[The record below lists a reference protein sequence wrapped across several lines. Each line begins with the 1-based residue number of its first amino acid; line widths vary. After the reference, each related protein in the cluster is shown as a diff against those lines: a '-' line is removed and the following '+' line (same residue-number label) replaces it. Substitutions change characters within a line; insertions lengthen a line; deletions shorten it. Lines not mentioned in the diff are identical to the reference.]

1 MAKKKKKQELQED
14 ERYENYFEVFMRN
27 YRNVPG
33 FKALMKIVLFFVLVS
48 IMMLITYLGKS
59 SERELKSTTTTTTTT
74 KVTDVNENSVV
85 NYKDAL
91 EILMKNN
98 HEVSMVIQNN
108 DTKYQINYSIQDNII
123 DGYLETVAGTH
134 HFKIQNDIVYEINLN
149 EEKENPN
156 LLNEFNINYFDTT
169 KLINSL
175 KNEIATKQLNNDKM
189 IYHYI
194 IDSINYYVI
203 LDNNQIN
210 NIQIKTDKYE
220 YDISYK

>member
-59 SERELKSTTTTTTTT
+59 SQRELKSTTTTTTT

-123 DGYLETVAGTH
+123 DGYLETIAGTH

>member
-59 SERELKSTTTTTTTT
+59 SQRELKSTTTTTTT

-123 DGYLETVAGTH
+123 DGYLETIAGTH
-134 HFKIQNDIVYEINLN
+134 HFKVQNDIVYEINLN

>member
-59 SERELKSTTTTTTTT
+59 SQRELKSTTTTTT
-74 KVTDVNENSVV
+74 KVADVNENSVV

-123 DGYLETVAGTH
+123 DGYLETIAGTH

>member
-59 SERELKSTTTTTTTT
+59 SQRELKSTTTTTTT
-74 KVTDVNENSVV
+74 KVADVNENSVV

-123 DGYLETVAGTH
+123 DGYLETIAGTH

>member
-59 SERELKSTTTTTTTT
+59 SQRELKSTTTTTTT

-123 DGYLETVAGTH
+123 DGYLETITGTH

-194 IDSINYYVI
+194 RDSINYYVI

>member
-59 SERELKSTTTTTTTT
+59 SQRELKSTTTTTTT

-123 DGYLETVAGTH
+123 DGYLETITGTH

>member
-33 FKALMKIVLFFVLVS
+33 FKALMKIVLFFALVS

-59 SERELKSTTTTTTTT
+59 SQRELKSTTTTTTT

-123 DGYLETVAGTH
+123 DGYLETIAGTH
-134 HFKIQNDIVYEINLN
+134 HFKVQNDIVYEINLN

>member
-1 MAKKKKKQELQED
+1 MC
-14 ERYENYFEVFMRN
+14 V
-27 YRNVPG
+27 
-33 FKALMKIVLFFVLVS
+33 
-48 IMMLITYLGKS
+48 
-59 SERELKSTTTTTTTT
+59 
-74 KVTDVNENSVV
+74 
-85 NYKDAL
+85 
-91 EILMKNN
+91 
-98 HEVSMVIQNN
+98 
-108 DTKYQINYSIQDNII
+108 KYQINYSIQDNII
-123 DGYLETVAGTH
+123 DGYLETITGTH

>member
-59 SERELKSTTTTTTTT
+59 SERELKSTTTTTTT

-123 DGYLETVAGTH
+123 DGYLETIAGTH